1 MGRAMPKLK
10 RVLIV
15 EDNPHSLELLREL
28 VQVEGHQAL
37 TAGSRSEALSIA
49 RAEHP
54 DLILMDIQLPG
65 VDGLTVTR
73 ELKEEPKT
81 KDIPIVVIS
90 AHALPGDEERALQ
103 AGCIA
108 YLSKPLDTRH
118 LCALLARL
126 LGGDPSSLPSPLR
139 GEREVERRGQ

>member
-1 MGRAMPKLK
+1 MPK

-28 VQVEGHQAL
+28 VQVEGYQAL
-37 TAGSRSEALSIA
+37 TASSRSEALSIA
-49 RAEHP
+49 RAEHL

-73 ELKEEPKT
+73 ELKGEPTT

-90 AHALPGDEERALQ
+90 AHALPRDEDRALQ
-103 AGCIA
+103 AGCVA
-108 YLSKPLDTRH
+108 YLPKPLDTRRF
-118 LCALLARL
+118 LDLVIQL
-126 LGGDPSSLPSPLR
+126 LG
-139 GEREVERRGQ
+139 RELLDDATYR